1 MEDEALRWLKL
12 AVAVMGVLIVAGLAT
27 IAVVIT
33 GRMSGASGGIASA
46 VLDEPAGTR
55 IVGASI
61 SPDRMAIRL
70 EGGGPDRVVMVD
82 TKVGRVLS
90 RVSLAR

>member
-1 MEDEALRWLKL
+1 MRWLKL

-27 IAVVIT
+27 IVVVIT
-33 GRMSGASGGIASA
+33 GRVSGTSGGIASA

-55 IVGASI
+55 IVSASV
-61 SPDRMAIRL
+61 SPDRVAVQL
-70 EGGGPDRVVMVD
+70 QGGGPDRVLIVD
-82 TKVGRVLS
+82 TKVGRVLG